1 MRKISA
7 GLFMSVDGIVDGSG
21 KWHYPY
27 FNQELGAAMGAG
39 PRPEALLLGRRSY
52 EGYEA
57 LRQEAPESPVLGLID
72 STDTYVVS
80 TTMPVDGQR
89 DGITVLGADPADDVE
104 RIRSS
109 GDGQVLVLGSPT
121 LVRWLLGQ
129 GRLDELH
136 LFVLPIAVGTG
147 LRLFEAAAGDGPH
160 PLQLTSS
167 RALGNGVLELR
178 YAPADA

>member
-1 MRKISA
+1 MRTISA
-7 GLFMSVDGIVDGSG
+7 GLFMSLDGIVDGTG
-21 KWHYPY
+21 KWQYPY
-27 FNQELGAAMGAG
+27 FDQEMGAAMGAG
-39 PRPEALLLGRRSY
+39 PRPEAILLGRRSF

-57 LRQEAPESPVLGLID
+57 LRQENPESPVLGLID

-80 TTMPVDGQR
+80 TTMPADGQR
-89 DGITVLGADPADDVE
+89 DGITVLGADPVDEVE

-121 LVRWLLGQ
+121 LVRWLLAQ
-129 GRLDELH
+129 RRLDELH

-147 LRLFEAAAGDGPH
+147 LRLFEPPAGEGPY

-178 YAPADA
+178 YESA